1 MNNLY
6 RFNQVFK
13 QTNLIYYTYAKQHHL
28 SLTDFWIFYYLR
40 LENKPLTQSNMQTYV
55 LLPKQTIHSAIHTLE
70 KKGYVEFIPSTTKK
84 KYFQL
89 TEEGMIFTDSFI
101 PYIMQAEEKALQ
113 SLENTEVYL
122 TMEET
127 YKKKLE
133 TTLWPS
139 N

>member
-40 LENKPLTQSNMQTYV
+40 LENKPLTQSDMQMYV

-101 PYIMQAEEKALQ
+101 TYIMQAEEKALQ

-127 YKKKLE
+127 YKKELE

>member
-13 QTNLIYYTYAKQHHL
+13 QTNLIYYTYAKQHQL

-40 LENKPLTQSNMQTYV
+40 LENKPLTQSDMQMYV
-55 LLPKQTIHSAIHTLE
+55 LLPNQTIHCFPKVPEAPDFL
-70 KKGYVEFIPSTTKK
+70 
-84 KYFQL
+84 
-89 TEEGMIFTDSFI
+89 

-127 YKKKLE
+127 YKKELE

>member
-13 QTNLIYYTYAKQHHL
+13 QTGLIYYTYAKQHHL

-40 LENKPLTQSNMQTYV
+40 LENKPLSQSDMQMYV
-55 LLPKQTIHSAIHTLE
+55 LLPKQTIHSAIHALE

-89 TEEGMIFTDSFI
+89 TEDGMIFTDSFI

-127 YKKKLE
+127 FKKELE
-133 TTLWPS
+133 TTLWSS

>member
-40 LENKPLTQSNMQTYV
+40 LENKPLTQSDMQMYV
-55 LLPKQTIHSAIHTLE
+55 LLPKQTIHSAIHVLE

-127 YKKKLE
+127 YKKELE

>member
-40 LENKPLTQSNMQTYV
+40 LENKPLTQSDMQMYV
-55 LLPKQTIHSAIHTLE
+55 LLPKQTIHSAIHVLE

-122 TMEET
+122 TMEEI
-127 YKKKLE
+127 YKKELE

>member
-40 LENKPLTQSNMQTYV
+40 LENKPLTQSDMQMYV

-101 PYIMQAEEKALQ
+101 PHIMQAEEKALQ

-127 YKKKLE
+127 YKKELE
-133 TTLWPS
+133 TTLWSS

>member
-40 LENKPLTQSNMQTYV
+40 LENKPLTQSDMQMYV

-89 TEEGMIFTDSFI
+89 TEEGMILTDSFI

-127 YKKKLE
+127 YKKELE

>member
-1 MNNLY
+1 
-6 RFNQVFK
+6 
-13 QTNLIYYTYAKQHHL
+13 
-28 SLTDFWIFYYLR
+28 
-40 LENKPLTQSNMQTYV
+40 MQMYV

-127 YKKKLE
+127 YKKELE

>member
-40 LENKPLTQSNMQTYV
+40 LEDKPLTQSDMQMYV
-55 LLPKQTIHSAIHTLE
+55 LLPKQTIHSAIHALE
-70 KKGYVEFIPSTTKK
+70 KKGYVEFIPSITKK

-127 YKKKLE
+127 YKKELE